1 MKKILAIFALAIFCA
16 SPFISKAQE
25 PSSQNYIQISTTT
38 EREVIPDEIYVSIV
52 IKEEAGKGKPSLD
65 KIESDMIKALKS
77 INIDATKNLSVN
89 DMESQLKTY
98 FLRADNI
105 LASKIYLL
113 KLSSA
118 KEASDAIKVLNQ
130 LKIHDISIEK
140 TSISKELMNSVK
152 NELMIEAGQK
162 AKANAETLAKSVGST
177 AGNVIY
183 IQYYESTYSPSISRR
198 DFAKG
203 LVLSEINLSQQDEN
217 LEMTKSKISV
227 NVLYRFDI
235 KK

>member
-1 MKKILAIFALAIFCA
+1 MK
-16 SPFISKAQE
+16 
-25 PSSQNYIQISTTT
+25 T
-38 EREVIPDEIYVSIV
+38 
-52 IKEEAGKGKPSLD
+52 
-65 KIESDMIKALKS
+65 
-77 INIDATKNLSVN
+77 
-89 DMESQLKTY
+89 LKTY